1 MSGKTGT
8 VPVTI
13 KNDTDA
19 AIVIYLRAQEQGAHT
34 MELKV
39 NGDQGAHTVL
49 PGQVNT
55 VRIPVQAQGNGQQ
68 VVLVASLYTCAD
80 QKQNCTYYPANLIKP
95 LKKDGSTSVTVK
107 VSRIGIIALGLMI
120 GSGVLLILLIGLRV
134 YRAKRTHHAPAQD
147 TMAS

>member
-1 MSGKTGT
+1 
-8 VPVTI
+8 
-13 KNDTDA
+13 
-19 AIVIYLRAQEQGAHT
+19 
-34 MELKV
+34 
-39 NGDQGAHTVL
+39 VL

-68 VVLVASLYTCAD
+68 VVLVAKLYTCKD
-80 QKQNCTYYPANLIKP
+80 QKQNCTYYPTNLIKP

-120 GSGVLLILLIGLRV
+120 GSGMLLILLIGLRV